1 MKKTILLSSIVVMV
15 IFTCNAASYAD
26 CSGETA
32 KIPVKMQ
39 KEMPQHYKPMHPH
52 HPSKAE
58 MDAKKAE
65 FEKRLNLTEE
75 QKKQIEENRV
85 KDHEK
90 IKPFIDQK
98 MAKKAEIKKLREDSS
113 LSAEEK
119 AKKIGE
125 LRKEIREINLQER
138 KVHEEN
144 MKNFEALL
152 TEKQKKEFDK
162 IRVEQKSEME
172 KRKKAFE
179 KGKYHKPHYGMPV
192 QPKIQ
197 PVNK

>member
-1 MKKTILLSSIVVMV
+1 MKKSILLSSIVAMV

-32 KIPVKMQ
+32 KVPVKMQ
-39 KEMPQHYKPMHPH
+39 KEMPQHYKPMPPH

-75 QKKQIEENRV
+75 QKKQSEINRV

-90 IKPFIDQK
+90 MKPLMEQK
-98 MAKKAEIKKLREDSS
+98 KYKREEIRKILEDSS
-113 LSAEEK
+113 LSEVEK
-119 AKKIGE
+119 INKIDGIN
-125 LRKEIREINLQER
+125 KEIEQIKLQQR
-138 KVHEEN
+138 KLHEEN
-144 MKNFEALL
+144 MKNFESILNA
-152 TEKQKKEFDK
+152 EQKKEFAK

-179 KGKYHKPHYGMPV
+179 KGKYYKPQYGMPV
-192 QPKIQ
+192 QPKPQ
-197 PVNK
+197 PIEK

>member
-1 MKKTILLSSIVVMV
+1 MKRTILLSSIVAMV

-39 KEMPQHYKPMHPH
+39 KEMPQHYKPMHSH

-179 KGKYHKPHYGMPV
+179 KGKYYKPQYGMPV
-192 QPKIQ
+192 QPKPQ